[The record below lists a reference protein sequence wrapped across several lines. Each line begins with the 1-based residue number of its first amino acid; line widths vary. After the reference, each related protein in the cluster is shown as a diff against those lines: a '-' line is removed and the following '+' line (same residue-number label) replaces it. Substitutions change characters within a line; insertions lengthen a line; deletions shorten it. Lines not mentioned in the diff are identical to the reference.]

1 MLLHQ
6 ALDETI
12 KYCRMSAKELAE
24 ASGVSSSRISQ
35 FRNGL
40 FLEGKGSDLTSRAIN
55 DLIQA
60 ATYIDPR
67 AKQVFSFFLADLD
80 PRAVRLGSSAMNLSQ
95 LETMEPAEISQL
107 LVAIADTLDKPK
119 SPKDRKEKAV
129 RNKTNTK
136 NGSLVNVLNAS

>member
-24 ASGVSSSRISQ
+24 VSGVSSSRISQ

-55 DLIQA
+55 ELIDA
-60 ATYIDPR
+60 ATYIDPK
-67 AKQVFSFFLADLD
+67 AKRVFSFFLADLD
-80 PRAVRLGSSAMNLSQ
+80 PKSIKSSFSLLDPKQLDAMDSAQ
-95 LETMEPAEISQL
+95 ISQL
-107 LVAIADTLDKPK
+107 LVAIADRLDKPK
-119 SPKDRKEKAV
+119 PVAKKATH
-129 RNKTNTK
+129 NQK
-136 NGSLVNVLNAS
+136 NNPQNNQQLVNALNAS

>member
-12 KYCRMSAKELAE
+12 KYCRMSAKELAQ

-55 DLIQA
+55 DLIDA
-60 ATYIDPR
+60 AAYVDPR
-67 AKQVFSFFLADLD
+67 AKHVFAFFLADLD
-80 PRAVRLGSSAMNLSQ
+80 PKSIRSGSSFIDPSQ
-95 LETMEPAEISQL
+95 LETMKPAEISQL

-119 SPKDRKEKAV
+119 PVA
-129 RNKTNTK
+129 NKTPQSK
-136 NGSLVNVLNAS
+136 NNRSLVNVLNVS

>member
-1 MLLHQ
+1 MDYLLK
-6 ALDETI
+6 A
-12 KYCRMSAKELAE
+12 R
-24 ASGVSSSRISQ
+24 
-35 FRNGL
+35 
-40 FLEGKGSDLTSRAIN
+40 GSDLTSRAIN

-119 SPKDRKEKAV
+119 SPKENKAKAAAAQTNKNDR
-129 RNKTNTK
+129 
-136 NGSLVNVLNAS
+136 SLVNVLNAS

>member
-55 DLIQA
+55 DLIDA
-60 ATYIDPR
+60 AAYIDPR

-80 PRAVRLGSSAMNLSQ
+80 PKSIRSGSSFIDPSQ
-95 LETMEPAEISQL
+95 LETMKPAEISQL

-119 SPKDRKEKAV
+119 SPKNKAPQ
-129 RNKTNTK
+129 NKTN
-136 NGSLVNVLNAS
+136 NRSLVNVLNAS

>member
-80 PRAVRLGSSAMNLSQ
+80 PRSVRLGSSAMNLSQ
-95 LETMEPAEISQL
+95 LETLKPAEISQL
-107 LVAIADTLDKPK
+107 LVAIADTLDKPR
-119 SPKDRKEKAV
+119 SPKQEKEKAAQ
-129 RNKTNTK
+129 NKTN
-136 NGSLVNVLNAS
+136 NQSLVNALNAS

>member
-40 FLEGKGSDLTSRAIN
+40 FLEGKGSDLTSKAIN
-55 DLIQA
+55 DLIDA
-60 ATYIDPR
+60 AAYVDPR
-67 AKQVFSFFLADLD
+67 AKQVFAFYLADLD
-80 PRAVRLGSSAMNLSQ
+80 PKSIRSGSSFIDPSQ
-95 LETMEPAEISQL
+95 LETLKPAEISQL

-119 SPKDRKEKAV
+119 SPKEKKEIAAQ
-129 RNKTNTK
+129 NKTN
-136 NGSLVNVLNAS
+136 NQSLVNALKAS

>member
-6 ALDETI
+6 ALDKTI

-40 FLEGKGSDLTSRAIN
+40 FLEGKGSDLTSKAVN
-55 DLIQA
+55 DLIDA

-67 AKQVFSFFLADLD
+67 AKQVFSLFLADLD
-80 PRAVRLGSSAMNLSQ
+80 PRSVRLGSSDINLSQ
-95 LETMEPAEISQL
+95 LETMKPAEISQL

-119 SPKDRKEKAV
+119 PVARKTSQSEKNN
-129 RNKTNTK
+129 R
-136 NGSLVNVLNAS
+136 SLVNALNAS

>member
-6 ALDETI
+6 ALDETL
-12 KYCRMSAKELAE
+12 KYCRITAKELAD
-24 ASGVSSSRISQ
+24 ASGVSNSRISQ

-55 DLIQA
+55 DLIDG
-60 ATYIDPR
+60 ATDIDPR

-80 PRAVRLGSSAMNLSQ
+80 PRSVRLGSSAMNLSQ
-95 LETMEPAEISQL
+95 LEKMKPAEISQL

-119 SPKDRKEKAV
+119 SPKDKKEEAA
-129 RNKTNTK
+129 RDKTN
-136 NGSLVNVLNAS
+136 NQSLVNALNAS

>member
-55 DLIQA
+55 DLIDA

-67 AKQVFSFFLADLD
+67 AKRVFSIFLADLD
-80 PRAVRLGSSAMNLSQ
+80 PKSIKYSSSLLDPSQ
-95 LETMEPAEISQL
+95 LDAMDSAQISQL
-107 LVAIADTLDKPK
+107 LIAIADRLDKPK
-119 SPKDRKEKAV
+119 PVAKKSTHNQKNNQ
-129 RNKTNTK
+129 RNNQH
-136 NGSLVNVLNAS
+136 LVNALNAS

>member
-55 DLIQA
+55 DLIHA

-80 PRAVRLGSSAMNLSQ
+80 PKSVRLGSSAMNLSQ
-95 LETMEPAEISQL
+95 LETMKPAEISQL
-107 LVAIADTLDKPK
+107 LVAIAYTLNKPK
-119 SPKDRKEKAV
+119 SIAKKTSQ
-129 RNKTNTK
+129 NKTN
-136 NGSLVNVLNAS
+136 NRSLVNALNAS

>member
-55 DLIQA
+55 DLIDA

-80 PRAVRLGSSAMNLSQ
+80 PKSVRLGSSAINLSQ
-95 LETMEPAEISQL
+95 LETMKPAEISQL

-119 SPKDRKEKAV
+119 PVA
-129 RNKTNTK
+129 NKTTQNKK
-136 NGSLVNVLNAS
+136 NNRSLVNVLNAS

>member
-55 DLIQA
+55 DLIHA

-67 AKQVFSFFLADLD
+67 AKQVFAFFLADLD
-80 PRAVRLGSSAMNLSQ
+80 PKSVRLGSSAMNLSQ
-95 LETMEPAEISQL
+95 LETMKPAEISQL

-119 SPKDRKEKAV
+119 SLQ
-129 RNKTNTK
+129 NQTKTN
-136 NGSLVNVLNAS
+136 NRSLVNVLNVS

>member
-55 DLIQA
+55 DLIDA
-60 ATYIDPR
+60 AAYVDPR
-67 AKQVFSFFLADLD
+67 AKQVFAFFLADLD
-80 PRAVRLGSSAMNLSQ
+80 PKSIRSSSSFIDPSQ
-95 LETMEPAEISQL
+95 LESLKPAEISQL

-119 SPKDRKEKAV
+119 SPKEKKEKAAQ
-129 RNKTNTK
+129 NETN
-136 NGSLVNVLNAS
+136 NQSLVNALKAS

>member
-60 ATYIDPR
+60 ATYVDPR

-80 PRAVRLGSSAMNLSQ
+80 PRSVRLGSSAMNLSQ

-119 SPKDRKEKAV
+119 SPKEKKEEAAQNQTNSHSLLKA
-129 RNKTNTK
+129 
-136 NGSLVNVLNAS
+136 S

>member
-55 DLIQA
+55 DLIDA
-60 ATYIDPR
+60 AAYVDPR
-67 AKQVFSFFLADLD
+67 AKQVFAFFLADLD
-80 PRAVRLGSSAMNLSQ
+80 PKSIRSGSSFIDPSQ
-95 LETMEPAEISQL
+95 LETLKPAEISQL

-119 SPKDRKEKAV
+119 SPKEKKEKAAQ
-129 RNKTNTK
+129 NKTN
-136 NGSLVNVLNAS
+136 NQSLVNALKAS

>member
-40 FLEGKGSDLTSRAIN
+40 FLEGKGSDLTSRAVN
-55 DLIQA
+55 DLIDA

-67 AKQVFSFFLADLD
+67 AKQVFSLFLADLD
-80 PRAVRLGSSAMNLSQ
+80 PRSVRLGSSAINLSQ
-95 LETMEPAEISQL
+95 LKTMKPAEISQL
-107 LVAIADTLDKPK
+107 LVAIAEALDKPN
-119 SPKDRKEKAV
+119 PVARKTSQSEKNN
-129 RNKTNTK
+129 R
-136 NGSLVNVLNAS
+136 SLVNALNAS

>member
-80 PRAVRLGSSAMNLSQ
+80 PRSVRLGSSAMNLSQ
-95 LETMEPAEISQL
+95 LEKMKPAEISQL

-119 SPKDRKEKAV
+119 SPKEKKEKAAQ
-129 RNKTNTK
+129 NKTN
-136 NGSLVNVLNAS
+136 NQSLVNALNAS

>member
-55 DLIQA
+55 DLIDA
-60 ATYIDPR
+60 ATYVDPR
-67 AKQVFSFFLADLD
+67 AKQVFAFFLADLD
-80 PRAVRLGSSAMNLSQ
+80 PRAVRLGSEAMNFSQ
-95 LETMEPAEISQL
+95 LEKMKPAEISQL

-119 SPKDRKEKAV
+119 SPKEKKEKAAQ
-129 RNKTNTK
+129 NKTN
-136 NGSLVNVLNAS
+136 NQSLVNALKAS

>member
-40 FLEGKGSDLTSRAIN
+40 FIEGKGSDLTSRAIN
-55 DLIQA
+55 DLINA

-80 PRAVRLGSSAMNLSQ
+80 PKSVRLGSSAINFSQ
-95 LETMEPAEISQL
+95 LETMNSAQISQL

-119 SPKDRKEKAV
+119 PVA
-129 RNKTNTK
+129 NKTSQSK
-136 NGSLVNVLNAS
+136 NNRSLANVLNVS

>member
-55 DLIQA
+55 DLIDA
-60 ATYIDPR
+60 AAYVDPR
-67 AKQVFSFFLADLD
+67 AKQVFAFFLADLD
-80 PRAVRLGSSAMNLSQ
+80 PKSIRSGSSFIDPSQ
-95 LETMEPAEISQL
+95 LEKMKPAEISQL

-119 SPKDRKEKAV
+119 PVAK
-129 RNKTNTK
+129 KTSESKK
-136 NGSLVNVLNAS
+136 NNRSLVNALNAS

>member
-80 PRAVRLGSSAMNLSQ
+80 PRSVRLGSSAMNLSQ
-95 LETMEPAEISQL
+95 LETMKPAEISQL

-119 SPKDRKEKAV
+119 SPKEKKEKAAQ
-129 RNKTNTK
+129 NKTN
-136 NGSLVNVLNAS
+136 NQSLVNALKAS

>member
-55 DLIQA
+55 DLIEA

-80 PRAVRLGSSAMNLSQ
+80 PRAVRLGSEAMNFSQ
-95 LETMEPAEISQL
+95 LEKMKPAEISQL

-119 SPKDRKEKAV
+119 STKDRKEKAL
-129 RNKTNTK
+129 RNKTNAK
-136 NGSLVNVLNAS
+136 NGSLVNAIKAS

>member
-55 DLIQA
+55 DLIEA
-60 ATYIDPR
+60 ATYVDPR
-67 AKQVFSFFLADLD
+67 AKQVFAFFLADLD
-80 PRAVRLGSSAMNLSQ
+80 PRAVRLGSEAMNFSQ
-95 LETMEPAEISQL
+95 LEKMKPAEISQL

-119 SPKDRKEKAV
+119 SPKEKKEKAAQI
-129 RNKTNTK
+129 KTK
-136 NGSLVNVLNAS
+136 NSSLVDVLNAS

>member
-40 FLEGKGSDLTSRAIN
+40 FLEGKGSDLTSRGIN
-55 DLIQA
+55 DLIEA
-60 ATYIDPR
+60 AAYIDPR

-80 PRAVRLGSSAMNLSQ
+80 PKLIKSGFSLLDPKQLDAMDSAQ
-95 LETMEPAEISQL
+95 ISQL
-107 LVAIADTLDKPK
+107 LIAIADRLDKPK
-119 SPKDRKEKAV
+119 PAV
-129 RNKTNTK
+129 TK
-136 NGSLVNVLNAS
+136 VAHNQKIISI

>member
-55 DLIQA
+55 DLIDA
-60 ATYIDPR
+60 AAYVDPR
-67 AKQVFSFFLADLD
+67 AKQVFAFFLADLD
-80 PRAVRLGSSAMNLSQ
+80 PRSIRSGSSFIDPSQ
-95 LETMEPAEISQL
+95 LKTMKPAEISQL

-119 SPKDRKEKAV
+119 SPKEKKERAAQ
-129 RNKTNTK
+129 NKTN
-136 NGSLVNVLNAS
+136 NQSLVNAIKAS

>member
-40 FLEGKGSDLTSRAIN
+40 FLEGKGSDLTSKAIN
-55 DLIQA
+55 DLIDA
-60 ATYIDPR
+60 ATYIDPK

-80 PRAVRLGSSAMNLSQ
+80 PRSVRLGSSAINLSQ
-95 LETMEPAEISQL
+95 LKTMKPAEISQL
-107 LVAIADTLDKPK
+107 LVAIADALDKPN
-119 SPKDRKEKAV
+119 PVARKTSQSEKNN
-129 RNKTNTK
+129 R
-136 NGSLVNVLNAS
+136 SLVNALNAS

>member
-40 FLEGKGSDLTSRAIN
+40 FLEGKGSDLTSKAIN
-55 DLIQA
+55 ELIDA
-60 ATYIDPR
+60 ATYIDPK
-67 AKQVFSFFLADLD
+67 AKQVFSLFLADLD
-80 PRAVRLGSSAMNLSQ
+80 PRSVRLGSSAINLSQ
-95 LETMEPAEISQL
+95 LKTMKPAEISQL
-107 LVAIADTLDKPK
+107 LVAIADALDKPN
-119 SPKDRKEKAV
+119 PVARKTSQSEKNN
-129 RNKTNTK
+129 R
-136 NGSLVNVLNAS
+136 SLVNALNAS

>member
-6 ALDETI
+6 ALDETL
-12 KYCRMSAKELAE
+12 KYCRITAKELAD
-24 ASGVSSSRISQ
+24 ASGVSNSRISQ

-40 FLEGKGSDLTSRAIN
+40 FLEGKGSDLTSKAIN
-55 DLIQA
+55 DLIDG

-95 LETMEPAEISQL
+95 LEKMKPAEISQL

-119 SPKDRKEKAV
+119 SPKEKKERAAQ
-129 RNKTNTK
+129 NKTN
-136 NGSLVNVLNAS
+136 NQSLVNAIKAS